1 MAMSYFLPDCPVN
14 RPVLYIVVHCTASK
28 VTTNFTLKDLRHLHV
43 DICHWSDIGY
53 HFYITKDG
61 KIHTCRPM
69 SKIGAHVK
77 GYNRCS
83 IGVCYE
89 GGLNARGRPADTR
102 TPAQKE
108 SLIEVLSALKERF
121 PKAKIVGHYEL
132 GANKACPCFCA
143 SKEYSFL

>member
-14 RPVLYIVVHCTASK
+14 RPILYIVVHCTASK

-89 GGLNARGRPADTR
+89 GGIKAWAANHVEAIVADKGTVVEIGQAPPPGAKYR
-102 TPAQKE
+102 ILADEFNHGVLTV
-108 SLIEVLSALKERF
+108 SFEVVR
-121 PKAKIVGHYEL
+121 
-132 GANKACPCFCA
+132 
-143 SKEYSFL
+143 